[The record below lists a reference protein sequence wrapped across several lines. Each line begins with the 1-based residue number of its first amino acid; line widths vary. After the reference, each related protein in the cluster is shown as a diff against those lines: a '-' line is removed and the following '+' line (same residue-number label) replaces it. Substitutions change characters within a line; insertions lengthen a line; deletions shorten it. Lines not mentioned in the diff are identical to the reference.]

1 MGFRQS
7 VNGKD
12 RVTVNVKDFKDAIAL
27 KCRQCVGP
35 WSSRYD
41 ASPAELID
49 VCDKKTCGL
58 YKVRPRLS
66 DKVGQ
71 GEEFVNSFREIINEL

>member
-1 MGFRQS
+1 M
-7 VNGKD
+7 
-12 RVTVNVKDFKDAIAL
+12 NVKIFKDAVAL

-35 WSSRYD
+35 WSNKYN

-58 YKVRPRLS
+58 YKVRPRIA
-66 DKVGQ
+66 KVGQ
-71 GEEFVNSFREIINEL
+71 EEEFLSSLKEIINEL